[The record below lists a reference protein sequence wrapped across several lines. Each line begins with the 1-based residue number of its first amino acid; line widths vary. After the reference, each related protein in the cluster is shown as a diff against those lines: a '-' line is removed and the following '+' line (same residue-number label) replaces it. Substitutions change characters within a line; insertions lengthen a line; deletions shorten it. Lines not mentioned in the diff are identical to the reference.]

1 MIHGS
6 TEQKLNCQQF
16 VLLKKLMQR
25 IEDWSFKYFP
35 HLGNNGTYLLLFI
48 CLSPFLW
55 MGQIF
60 DFFILSGNMAQLIQF
75 LNRTASGFKIA
86 ESNFFQ
92 YPFRYSII
100 STCLTNL
107 IKEILAFVI
116 QPWKSGLLLSP
127 FNGTHCD
134 AKHLLKIFDSSLK
147 SETVLFLIWSEK

>member
-1 MIHGS
+1 
-6 TEQKLNCQQF
+6 
-16 VLLKKLMQR
+16 
-25 IEDWSFKYFP
+25 
-35 HLGNNGTYLLLFI
+35 
-48 CLSPFLW
+48 

-75 LNRTASGFKIA
+75 LNRIASGFKIA

-92 YPFRYSII
+92 YLFRYSII
-100 STCLTNL
+100 STCLTFSNL

-134 AKHLLKIFDSSLK
+134 TKNLLKISDFSLK
-147 SETVLFLIWSEK
+147 SETTLFLIWSEKQEVLFYHYKRFLIRTNIFYHTTRVI